1 MRGKNL
7 DVVEEMMRKVR
18 AEKEE
23 FEKGLARFQATRGVF
38 SQLTNTLFTHLGMDA
53 LNEQSR
59 RTLKGMARSR
69 FTVSL
74 RSAMSGYFDGI
85 RGKLERSAGVI
96 AEIQTMMEAM
106 YRKFSEEHGLR
117 LAGPQ
122 RFSLFRYQ
130 KEFDRLARSYDTQ
143 FDTLGTML
151 TNEKLTVMHRFF
163 ETLASQ
169 VRRVYQYANKEAETW
184 LRAVMAPMEMQIREH
199 QLQLRRRLESIKR
212 IHHATDTLEDRVSEL
227 EQVETTL
234 MHQLDSIHHLAAEI
248 ERVLEME
255 HAPSYDED
263 RETRRAAA

>member
-1 MRGKNL
+1 
-7 DVVEEMMRKVR
+7 
-18 AEKEE
+18 
-23 FEKGLARFQATRGVF
+23 
-38 SQLTNTLFTHLGMDA
+38 
-53 LNEQSR
+53 
-59 RTLKGMARSR
+59 
-69 FTVSL
+69 
-74 RSAMSGYFDGI
+74 MSGYFDGI
-85 RGKLERSAGVI
+85 RTKLERAAGVI

-169 VRRVYQYANKEAETW
+169 VRRVYQYANKEVETW

-234 MHQLDSIHHLAAEI
+234 MHQLDSIHHLGAEI

-255 HAPSYDED
+255 RAPSYEDD
-263 RETRRAAA
+263 RETRRTAA

>member
-1 MRGKNL
+1 
-7 DVVEEMMRKVR
+7 
-18 AEKEE
+18 
-23 FEKGLARFQATRGVF
+23 
-38 SQLTNTLFTHLGMDA
+38 
-53 LNEQSR
+53 
-59 RTLKGMARSR
+59 
-69 FTVSL
+69 
-74 RSAMSGYFDGI
+74 
-85 RGKLERSAGVI
+85 
-96 AEIQTMMEAM
+96 MMEAM
-106 YRKFSEEHGLR
+106 YRKFGEEHGLR

-122 RFSLFRYQ
+122 RSRYSAT
-130 KEFDRLARSYDTQ
+130 RRSSTGSRAATQTQ

-184 LRAVMAPMEMQIREH
+184 LRAVMSPMEMQIREH

-255 HAPSYDED
+255 HAPSYDDE
-263 RETRRAAA
+263 RETRARRGVADRRAVRGLAVSSVRRGQAQVLRVQRLAALDVVGIERDAVDRAHLRGIAARRSARRTRCTCPGRSRRSPAPARSRRSGTPARRRRS

>member
-1 MRGKNL
+1 
-7 DVVEEMMRKVR
+7 MRKVR

-38 SQLTNTLFTHLGMDA
+38 SQLTNMLFTHLGMDA

-69 FTVSL
+69 FTASL
-74 RSAMSGYFDGI
+74 RSAMSGYFDGL

-106 YRKFSEEHGLR
+106 YRKFGEEHGLR

-130 KEFDRLARSYDTQ
+130 KEFDRLARSYETQ